1 MKPTGT
7 VEQLI
12 KDHYKS
18 LSKGCKLVASYIL
31 DNYQSAALLSS
42 TELSEK
48 IGVSDTTVVR
58 FSKSLGFGGYAE
70 FKKHF
75 RASLYE
81 SSMYEALQN
90 MNLNLN
96 DQYAANYMLS
106 TVEDLQEFVK
116 NLDYNL
122 INAIVRILL
131 ETDQIYIGGLGSD
144 SVVAKYL
151 FTYMRKMG
159 FNPILLV
166 EEGHTLREYLLN
178 ITDRDT
184 LLMCSYPKMFPD
196 EREMA
201 RLAKK
206 SGATLITIT
215 DSETSSLL
223 LESDYNLSVRQREK
237 TFFNSYVIPMALC
250 NLLLLKIYEFAPE
263 KVDQSLKRY
272 TDVINKRDIPAE
284 D

>member
-116 NLDYNL
+116 TLDYNL
-122 INAIVRILL
+122 INAIVKILL

-223 LESDYNLSVRQREK
+223 LESDYNLSIRQREK